1 MGGLSLP
8 QIIARLAAFFPPT
21 PPTAKP
27 GPRLRFTINCYIPS
41 VEVMYSGLTEA

>member
-8 QIIARLAAFFPPT
+8 QIIAQLAAFF

-27 GPRLRFTINCYIPS
+27 GPRLSSR
-41 VEVMYSGLTEA
+41 